1 MAMLPC
7 SIAIMVLLYLA
18 AGAITTPSLTA
29 LLLALLTTLALRW
42 MSNALQ
48 LIRVRSWAIS
58 SVFALLVGTAAPL
71 HDWAPEAM
79 GLALLYLVHI
89 AGLLFSTEGARP
101 QVGVLISSVALALM
115 SMIEPLMLWLLLPML
130 VAMLFALRVLTGRT
144 LTALFFGLL
153 LPYEVWLAVF
163 LYANGAEAL
172 AGLLQED
179 TLRAILAPASGQAW
193 AFDSLSFAPEAL
205 LPHLPRLGVGVLLL
219 FSLIANIH
227 FMRTSIDDKI
237 SVRMHYVTLL
247 LQWPVLVA
255 LPVTGCLQA
264 EADISRALLPVVCVA
279 VCSAP
284 LLGRY
289 IVFARGRGAAVVSW
303 LMMLTL
309 LFLWLCPYLFS
320 A

>member
-71 HDWAPEAM
+71 HGWAPEAM

-115 SMIEPLMLWLLLPML
+115 SMIEPLMLWLLLP
-130 VAMLFALRVLTGRT
+130 
-144 LTALFFGLL
+144 
-153 LPYEVWLAVF
+153 YEVWLAVF
-163 LYANGAEAL
+163 LYANGTEAL

-227 FMRTSIDDKI
+227 FMHTSIDDKI